1 MTTTNDVY
9 PKHQAMQKS
18 GWEWARSSR
27 ERERERA
34 KRMLVKTRRLQVES
48 ASVAASVAAGG
59 GLEPGDEL
67 VNGEALGESG
77 AGASGRRRA

>member
-1 MTTTNDVY
+1 
-9 PKHQAMQKS
+9 
-18 GWEWARSSR
+18 
-27 ERERERA
+27 
-34 KRMLVKTRRLQVES
+34 MLVKTRRLQVES